1 MTAVQKKMEE
11 FIRRERLLE
20 MGDRVVLG
28 VSGGAD
34 SVCMMELFAA
44 IREAWQLE
52 LLVVHVHHGL
62 RGAEADRDASFV
74 QAEAEKLG
82 IDCVVERRAVR
93 SLAAERR
100 LSLEEA
106 GRDVRYEILREYAK
120 NWTSQKDGLR
130 DGCGSET
137 LELAGCPSGED
148 CRGPPS
154 GRSGRNHSPQP
165 ASGQWIEGTGWNVCK
180 TWTDHPAAFVPGKEG
195 DPGIS
200 GKTAYR
206 LL

>member
-82 IDCVVERRAVR
+82 IDCVVERREVR

-106 GRDVRYEILREYAK
+106 GRDVRYEILREYTEEK
-120 NWTSQKDGLR
+120 RWIQQR
-130 DGCGSET
+130 IE
-137 LELAGCPSGED
+137 
-148 CRGPPS
+148 S
-154 GRSGRNHSPQP
+154 GRATFNSEEKKRFLRS
-165 ASGQWIEGTGWNVCK
+165 EERRV
-180 TWTDHPAAFVPGKEG
+180 GKECRSRWS
-195 DPGIS
+195 P
-200 GKTAYR
+200 YH
-206 LL
+206 

>member
-62 RGAEADRDASFV
+62 STDEICGCDLCGTYNTFSFHF
-74 QAEAEKLG
+74 
-82 IDCVVERRAVR
+82 
-93 SLAAERR
+93 
-100 LSLEEA
+100 
-106 GRDVRYEILREYAK
+106 
-120 NWTSQKDGLR
+120 
-130 DGCGSET
+130 GSFSE
-137 LELAGCPSGED
+137 
-148 CRGPPS
+148 
-154 GRSGRNHSPQP
+154 
-165 ASGQWIEGTGWNVCK
+165 
-180 TWTDHPAAFVPGKEG
+180 FV
-195 DPGIS
+195 
-200 GKTAYR
+200 
-206 LL
+206 

>member
-44 IREAWQLE
+44 IREVWQLK

-82 IDCVVERRAVR
+82 IDCVVERRDVR
-93 SLAAERR
+93 SLAAERG

-137 LELAGCPSGED
+137 LELAGCRPAKIAVAHHQED
-148 CRGPPS
+148 
-154 GRSGRNHSPQP
+154 HSP
-165 ASGQWIEGTGWNVCK
+165 
-180 TWTDHPAAFVPGKEG
+180 
-195 DPGIS
+195 
-200 GKTAYR
+200 
-206 LL
+206 